1 MFCFKKSDSKYFWI
15 QKSHGSFHRLDV
27 HPGPLFKKKKRDPL
41 EMTRTT
47 RILGDSP
54 LVFTCFAFCSL
65 EPMAGVSGNA
75 TIGDAS
81 TLLQPINLGSGR
93 FAKTIESGRFQL
105 NQDGCGM

>member
-1 MFCFKKSDSKYFWI
+1 MGVFVGLTFTPVPYLF
-15 QKSHGSFHRLDV
+15 
-27 HPGPLFKKKKRDPL
+27 FKKKDPL
-41 EMTRTT
+41 KMTRFEK
-47 RILGDSP
+47 LGDSP
-54 LVFTCFAFCSL
+54 VVFTCFAFCSL

-81 TLLQPINLGSGR
+81 TLLQPVNLGSGR